1 MTFDQFYTELKSDE
15 VWFTNATM
23 NHLPDTVTKAVNQIY
38 MTGMTDPEN
47 FKVIPMKEHRRHLF
61 NKLSKITP
69 DKIRKPWYVKEEDK
83 KEVEP
88 QAPVLTGEARL
99 ARLREW
105 QEAIKQ
111 TPPVKT
117 TPRLTS
123 KMIEEEGGV
132 RPKAVQPYP
141 TTSLTEFQKHERHLE
156 YIKYAYDARTGER
169 RPLTMDEDE
178 FNQTYE

>member
-1 MTFDQFYTELKSDE
+1 MTFEDFYKDLKSDE
-15 VWFTNATM
+15 VWFNQASMHHKPETCEDTARKIYTN
-23 NHLPDTVTKAVNQIY
+23 
-38 MTGMTDPEN
+38 GMVDVLEFRQT
-47 FKVIPMKEHRRHLF
+47 PMKEHRRYFF

-69 DKIRKPWYVKEEDK
+69 DRPKKQWWVKDEDK
-83 KEVEP
+83 KEVIQE
-88 QAPVLTGEARL
+88 APPLTGEARL

-141 TTSLTEFQKHERHLE
+141 TTSLTEFQQHERHLA

-169 RPLTMDEDE
+169 IPGTLDEQE
-178 FNQTYE
+178 FNLTY

>member
-1 MTFDQFYTELKSDE
+1 MSFEQFYTDLKSDE

-23 NHLPDTVTKAVNQIY
+23 YYKPETVNEVARDLFMACSADNSL
-38 MTGMTDPEN
+38 N
-47 FKVIPMKEHRRHLF
+47 RPMGDMRRYF
-61 NKLSKITP
+61 WNKLKKITP
-69 DKIRKPWYVKEEDK
+69 DKVRKPWTPKEEK
-83 KEVEP
+83 KEETY
-88 QAPVLTGEARL
+88 LTGEARL

-141 TTSLTEFQKHERHLE
+141 TTSLTEFQKHERHLA

-169 RPLTMDEDE
+169 IPGTMDEQE
-178 FNQTYE
+178 FNLTY